1 MKKFFLTALV
11 TMSVILVKS
20 QSKFEGGFKL
30 GYVNSRLTENYMGI
44 KPSSDPKSN
53 VYISVPIEYKVHKN
67 FSLQAE
73 LAMAGLGGENLQ
85 SIGGS
90 RLHLTTIYFP
100 LGIKVYPVN
109 QFSLNAGINFG
120 FVTNALGKQNGQDV
134 EFEDIKTSN
143 HSYYFGAEYK
153 FGRSF
158 LVEARYNKGI
168 SNLVDS
174 NLGTMKNS
182 FFQIG
187 LGYMFDRF

>member
-1 MKKFFLTALV
+1 MKKTFLTTLLV
-11 TMSVILVKS
+11 FLVFLVNA

-53 VYISVPIEYKVHKN
+53 VYISVPIEYKFHKN

-100 LGIKVYPVN
+100 LGIKIYPIN
-109 QFSLNAGINFG
+109 QFSINAGFNFG
-120 FVTNALGKQNGQDV
+120 FVSNALGKENGQDV

-143 HSYYFGAEYK
+143 HSYYVGAEYK
-153 FGRSF
+153 FSRSY
-158 LVEARYNKGI
+158 LVEVRYNKGI

>member
-1 MKKFFLTALV
+1 MKKTILTILLMTLGFLLNA
-11 TMSVILVKS
+11 

-30 GYVNSRLTENYMGI
+30 GYVNSRLTENYHGI
-44 KPSSDPKSN
+44 EPTSDPKSN
-53 VYISVPIEYKVHKN
+53 VYVSIPIEYKIHKN

-100 LGIKVYPVN
+100 LGIKIYPIN
-109 QFSLNAGINFG
+109 QFSVNAGFNFG
-120 FVTNALGKQNGQDV
+120 FVTNALGKENGQDV

-143 HSYYFGAEYK
+143 HSYYVGAEYK
-153 FGRSF
+153 FSRNF
-158 LVEARYNKGI
+158 LAEIRYNKGI

-174 NLGTMKNS
+174 NLGTMNNS
-182 FFQIG
+182 FLQIG
-187 LGYMFDRF
+187 FGYLFDKF